1 MRILVVDDEEKF
13 ARILAMSLKKEGHVA
28 FETSSPYEAIELA
41 NKSFYDLV
49 LSDIRMP
56 QMDGLELIE
65 ALSER
70 LPEADFIM
78 MTAYGTLESAISAM
92 RLGVSDYLLKPFKT
106 EQLLFVV
113 NRIEEGRRLKRENQ
127 LLRAELSQ
135 KVGLV
140 ELIGHSNLFQ
150 RVVDMARKV
159 APSEATIL
167 IRGASGTG
175 KELMARLIHSCSLRS
190 SFPMV
195 TINCGAIPETLLE
208 SELFGYEKGAFTG
221 AIARKRGK
229 VELAEGGTLFLDEIG
244 ELAPSLQVKLLR
256 FLQEKTY
263 FRVGGVKA
271 LTADVRILAATNRD
285 LEERM
290 AVGAFREDLYYRLNV
305 VSLSLPSLRDRRDDI
320 PALASHFLDRYGK
333 GRLQLTE
340 EAKAS
345 LMAYDW
351 PGNVRELENVMERA
365 SVVCDSEDVLA
376 RDLPFSAPTA
386 AAFGGTMGGC
396 EYAIDIPEKGFSL
409 QKLEQTVIE
418 QALSLEKGVK
428 TRTAR
433 RLGITRRQ
441 LDSKLKKYG
450 LD

>member
-1 MRILVVDDEEKF
+1 MRILIVDDEEKF
-13 ARILAMSLKKEGHVA
+13 ARILAMSLKKAGHAA

-41 NKSFYDLV
+41 NKSSYDLV

-65 ALSER
+65 QLKER
-70 LPEADFIM
+70 LPEADLIM
-78 MTAYGTLESAISAM
+78 MTAFGTLDSAITAM

-106 EQLLFVV
+106 EQLLAVV
-113 NRIEEGRRLKRENQ
+113 NRIEERRRLKRENQ

-140 ELIGHSNLFQ
+140 ELIGQSNLFLK
-150 RVVDMARKV
+150 VVALARKV

-175 KELMARLIHSCSLRS
+175 KELMARLIHSESARS

-221 AIARKRGK
+221 ALSRKRGK
-229 VELAEGGTLFLDEIG
+229 VELASGGTLFLDEIG

-285 LEERM
+285 LEKQM
-290 AVGAFREDLYYRLNV
+290 ATGSFREDLYYRLNV
-305 VSLSLPSLRDRRDDI
+305 VSLLMPSLCDRRDDI
-320 PALASHFLDRYGK
+320 PALAKHFLDKYGR
-333 GRLQLTE
+333 GRLKLTP
-340 EAKAS
+340 EAIAALS
-345 LMAYDW
+345 GYHW

-365 SVVCDSEDVLA
+365 SVVCEGIDIHA
-376 RDLPFSAPTA
+376 GDLPFTLQSSGPARTDLR
-386 AAFGGTMGGC
+386 
-396 EYAIDIPEKGFSL
+396 YSLDIPESGFSL
-409 QKLEQTVIE
+409 AKLEQTVIE
-418 QALSLEKGVK
+418 QALELEKGVK

-441 LDSKLKKYG
+441 LDSKLKKYD

>member
-1 MRILVVDDEEKF
+1 MRILIVDDEEKF
-13 ARILAMSLKKEGHVA
+13 ARILAMSLKKEGHAA
-28 FETSSPYEAIELA
+28 FDTSSPYEAIELA
-41 NKSFYDLV
+41 NKSAYDLV

-65 ALSER
+65 QLKER
-70 LPEADFIM
+70 LPDADFIM
-78 MTAYGTLESAISAM
+78 MTAFGTLDSAITAM

-106 EQLLFVV
+106 EQLLAVV
-113 NRIEEGRRLKRENQ
+113 NRIEERRRLKRENQ
-127 LLRAELSQ
+127 LLRAELTQ
-135 KVGLV
+135 KLGLV
-140 ELIGHSNLFQ
+140 ELIGQSNLFQ
-150 RVVDMARKV
+150 KVVALARKV

-175 KELMARLIHSCSLRS
+175 KELMARLIHSESNRS

-221 AIARKRGK
+221 AVTRKRGK
-229 VELAEGGTLFLDEIG
+229 VELASGGTLFLDEIG

-285 LEERM
+285 LEKQM
-290 AVGAFREDLYYRLNV
+290 ATGSFREDLYYRLNV
-305 VSLSLPSLRDRRDDI
+305 VSLLMPSLRDRRDDI
-320 PALASHFLDRYGK
+320 PALAKHFLDKYGG
-333 GRLQLTE
+333 GRLHLTP
-340 EAKAS
+340 EAIAALS
-345 LMAYDW
+345 AYEW

-365 SVVCDSEDVLA
+365 SVVCESSVIKGS
-376 RDLPFSAPTA
+376 DLPFSLQSVGSSEGA
-386 AAFGGTMGGC
+386 GGALHYT
-396 EYAIDIPEKGFSL
+396 IDIPEKGFSL
-409 QKLEQTVIE
+409 AKLEQNVIE
-418 QALSLEKGVK
+418 QALELEKGVK